1 MQSHKASGKQHG
13 NKSRWLSVCWWVFR
27 KSTSTIHLKIGMLG
41 FMKFEK
47 CCAMRDTVKKIER
60 QAKDGRK
67 IFTNTYL
74 TKNVYPSN
82 TNNC

>member
-1 MQSHKASGKQHG
+1 
-13 NKSRWLSVCWWVFR
+13 
-27 KSTSTIHLKIGMLG
+27 MLG